1 MGLNEFRD
9 EAREFLVG
17 IGQSE
22 REASEII
29 PMLDEEVALL
39 KSSIGD
45 REKLCHQ
52 IYDVLFLLFE
62 LAGQYDCNLDLEWEK
77 GREKKQKKYRMDFE
91 SKGT

>member
-1 MGLNEFRD
+1 MGLNELRD

-22 REASEII
+22 RKASKII
-29 PMLDEEVALL
+29 SMIDEEVALL
-39 KSSIGD
+39 KSSINN

-62 LAGQYDCNLDLEWEK
+62 LAGRYDCDLDSEWEK
-77 GREKKQKKYRMDFE
+77 GRKKKQEKYLQ
-91 SKGT
+91 

>member
-62 LAGQYDCNLDLEWEK
+62 LAGQYDCDLDLEWEK
-77 GREKKQKKYRMDFE
+77 ARKGKQEKYLQ
-91 SKGT
+91 